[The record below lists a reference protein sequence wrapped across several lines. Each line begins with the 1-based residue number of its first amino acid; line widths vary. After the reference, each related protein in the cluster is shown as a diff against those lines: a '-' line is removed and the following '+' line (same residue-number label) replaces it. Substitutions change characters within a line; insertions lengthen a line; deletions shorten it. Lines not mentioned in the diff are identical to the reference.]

1 MSIESLFAP
10 LPGADASAA
19 ASVEI
24 IFNDE
29 KVLVP
34 VAASVAAALLAGN
47 VKRFRKSPVSGQGRA
62 PYCMMGACFECLL
75 EIDGVPDRRA
85 CLVPIKPQMNIR
97 TQDTLPESPSGN
109 NRAAL
114 ALAQSMEASYGK

>member
-1 MSIESLFAP
+1 MSIDSLFEP
-10 LPGADASAA
+10 LPGGDASAT

-29 KVLVP
+29 KVLLP

-47 VKRFRKSPVSGQGRA
+47 VKHFRKSPVSGHGRA

-97 TQDTLPESPSGN
+97 TQDTLPEAQAGN
-109 NRAAL
+109 NGAAL